1 LGFFFLNSFDYWF
14 KVSLGKLVQL
24 VLVMF
29 LQSLV
34 LLMACFDS
42 LERCSCWERG
52 FALSIPFFVFEFIN
66 KQIQTQISFYFYFTW
81 KINTKNV
88 VVSSCL
94 GLWHFHMWQPVSVLE
109 CNYATLVFV
118 SIHHRIFI
126 WLNFVCSVNNTCVV
140 SVHRS

>member
-1 LGFFFLNSFDYWF
+1 
-14 KVSLGKLVQL
+14 LVQL

-52 FALSIPFFVFEFIN
+52 FALSIPFFVFKFIN
-66 KQIQTQISFYFYFTW
+66 KQIQTQISLYFYFFINKQIKPQISFYFYFTW

-94 GLWHFHMWQPVSVLE
+94 GLWHFHMWQPLYLCWNAIMQHLCLCPYIIE
-109 CNYATLVFV
+109 FLFG
-118 SIHHRIFI
+118 
-126 WLNFVCSVNNTCVV
+126 
-140 SVHRS
+140 